1 MTFIRDTQRIR
12 EQFKS
17 DLEPRVETKF
27 GLVKAVDGDIYA
39 GDDYHVW
46 VQEIGGDIMPYRV
59 YVPDERPLA
68 EGMGVY
74 FRRDPVDSEIW
85 KIIDLNTS
93 PYAQQPDVLATF
105 PSAGIQQHGRS
116 HIINRPAKHVGSD
129 PLDVTDDMLVS
140 FRVSPTNPPS
150 MKVSINPGTY
160 AGATNYGFH
169 RSPFLSEDMTARI
182 PANPGEAKLVAVG
195 LDNTG
200 ALQYTE
206 GTVYSNDAPFVPT
219 TALPAVPIAQELL
232 AIVRLWRDGS
242 GTAMGRTPATITNAE
257 FDQTRRGK
265 AGGGGGRWQLEG
277 GTGPNIYYDAGLVGI
292 GHDTPTESLDIVR
305 DGANATVQLT
315 AYAAGNATSFVG
327 QRATGDK
334 ATPGPIGA
342 GGTILSLIG
351 RGYGTDGFY
360 RGAHY
365 SQVAGSGVTGN
376 DIPGEHVWYTHALG
390 DAVDSVTERMR
401 LASHG
406 ALGIGTTSPEGL
418 QVAATVSETLRG
430 STNVRLGVASGS
442 TPRIIF
448 EHSATQW
455 ETDNSGG
462 QFRIFQPGVVAVSIN
477 NSTHEVGMGTTSP
490 DCKLHVWRDTAGAVS
505 ANPQTVLAVEGAGA
519 AYLEVLAGGEAG
531 FLLKATDVAMYA
543 NTPGTLSIHSGA
555 AQTLFLD
562 SSQNLGFKSV
572 SSPQGMLHG
581 YDSIGGI
588 LYWEYDGLDSTSR
601 TVIPNGAGDVQYHLY
616 GMYVI
621 RDSGTNTQ
629 SGFLAVTPSNNQV
642 LMLASGNQFAIFV
655 AADGAVT
662 VRRVVGTTTAKV
674 ALWLLWI

>member
-39 GDDYHVW
+39 GDDYHIW

-59 YVPDERPLA
+59 YVPDGRPLA

-74 FRRDPVDSEIW
+74 FRRDPVNSERW

-182 PANPGEAKLVAVG
+182 PANPGEAKLVAIG

-206 GTVYSNDAPFVPT
+206 GAVYSNDAPFVPT

-242 GTAMGRTPATITNAE
+242 GTAMVSITNAE

-265 AGGGGGRWQLEG
+265 AGGGGSSLWIENGSD
-277 GTGPNIYYDAGLVGI
+277 IYRGVGAVGI
-292 GHDTPTESLDIVR
+292 G
-305 DGANATVQLT
+305 T
-315 AYAAGNATSFVG
+315 A
-327 QRATGDK
+327 
-334 ATPGPIGA
+334 
-342 GGTILSLIG
+342 
-351 RGYGTDGFY
+351 
-360 RGAHY
+360 
-365 SQVAGSGVTGN
+365 
-376 DIPGEHVWYTHALG
+376 
-390 DAVDSVTERMR
+390 
-401 LASHG
+401 
-406 ALGIGTTSPEGL
+406 SPEGL
-418 QVAATVSETLRG
+418 QVDAAVSETLRG
-430 STNVRLGVASGS
+430 SNNIRFGVAAGS
-442 TPRIIF
+442 TPRAIW
-448 EHSATQW
+448 EHSGKQW
-455 ETDNSGG
+455 EADNSGG
-462 QFRIFQPGVVAVSIN
+462 MFRVFQPGVVALAIRDV
-477 NSTHEVGMGTTSP
+477 THEVGLGTTSP
-490 DCKLHVWRDTAGAVS
+490 DSPLHVHRDSAGAVA
-505 ANPQTVLAVEGAGA
+505 ANANTVLAAEGAGA
-519 AYLEVLAGGEAG
+519 AYMEILAGGEAG
-531 FLLKATDVAMYA
+531 LLLDGTDVAMYA
-543 NTPGTLSIHSGA
+543 NSDALSVHSGG
-555 AQTLFLD
+555 
-562 SSQNLGFKSV
+562 SQAMLMDANQNVGLKSV
-572 SSPQGMLHG
+572 TAPQGMLHG
-581 YDSIGGI
+581 YDSIGGC
-588 LYWEYDGLDSTSR
+588 LYWEYDGLDGTSR